1 MLAKML
7 ELGAISHQRQQ
18 NNEDLLLYPSL
29 YKENI
34 ETPNPLESSGPTS
47 EAMQAFF
54 EGSLTSAN
62 QTDLP
67 SFVTMQDIDSATIT
81 LEHSPDRT
89 SLQKRIIHDNQ
100 PPTIFKQ
107 EPTPPLISNM
117 AASRQAAD
125 LAKYVDI

>member
-1 MLAKML
+1 M
-7 ELGAISHQRQQ
+7 
-18 NNEDLLLYPSL
+18 LYPIL
-29 YKENI
+29 YKENV

-67 SFVTMQDIDSATIT
+67 SFVTMQDIDTATIT

-117 AASRQAAD
+117 AASR
-125 LAKYVDI
+125 